1 MYFISYIN
9 NAVIKFLVYNASHV
23 RIAGIIVLSFSSDSM
38 YLNRTMLHIYTYTNI
53 FVMFLSIPTYQMSIV
68 LDLQLPMQ
76 SVSITTKVVS
86 SNPIHGE
93 VYIKPLLKKSVTL

>member
-53 FVMFLSIPTYQMSIV
+53 FVMFLSIPTYQMSIEFVHV
-68 LDLQLPMQ
+68 LESFGFTTTYAI
-76 SVSITTKVVS
+76 SVY
-86 SNPIHGE
+86 HH
-93 VYIKPLLKKSVTL
+93 